1 MASARIVLLRWLASS
16 VAPPR
21 SACRSFDLG
30 LSSERLVQVAL
41 SKVWLPGT
49 QPLGPAT
56 DRDHFNDATHG
67 INRGQSDRTNPA
79 SDSRLVPWRA
89 ASPAAGLH
97 RSYRLPSFVAF
108 GGAGSQPKE
117 TR

>member
-1 MASARIVLLRWLASS
+1 MASAKIVLLHWLASS
-16 VAPPR
+16 VASPR

-41 SKVWLPGT
+41 SRLPGT

-56 DRDHFNDATHG
+56 DRGHFNDATHG
-67 INRGQSDRTNPA
+67 VNRGQSDRTNPA

-108 GGAGSQPKE
+108 GGARSRPKE